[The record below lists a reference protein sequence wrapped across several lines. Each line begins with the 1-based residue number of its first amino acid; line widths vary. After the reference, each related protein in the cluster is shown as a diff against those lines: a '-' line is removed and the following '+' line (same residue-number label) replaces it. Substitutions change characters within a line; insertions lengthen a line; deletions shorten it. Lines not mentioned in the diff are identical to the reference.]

1 MSNAYRCIYRFYDLS
16 NLPSQSMD
24 SKAIKMAELITNV

>member
-16 NLPSQSMD
+16 NLTSQSKD
-24 SKAIKMAELITNV
+24 TKAIKMAQLITNL